1 MRNFYSLAALAAL
14 VVLAPAEALAQFTID
29 NYVLAGETRLTRTV
43 SDFEYRANVIN
54 TGPARSF
61 LTATVTSA
69 QFTTFVVRNVL
80 HFSNVPANGTATSI
94 DTFVLR
100 IDRTAPFILA
110 NVQWRFSPAQ
120 APIANP
126 GPPQTAGL
134 TQLVTLNGTGSS
146 NPSGVVSPLFYA
158 WIMMS
163 RPAGSAAALSNS
175 GAPMP
180 TFIVDR
186 AGQYLFS
193 LTVSNNFGTDT
204 AYVTVST
211 SNSPPVA
218 NAGPGQ
224 SLPLGATAT
233 LNGSL
238 SSDVDGNSLT
248 YAWSFVTRPA
258 GSSAVLAN
266 PTSVNPTFV
275 LDRAGAYVIQLICND
290 GTLPSAPATVTI
302 STINTQP
309 VANAGSTQAVNVGSL
324 VQLNGGNST
333 DADGN
338 PLTYAWILN
347 SVPAQSTATLSN
359 TTIVNPTFTADRP
372 GTYIAQ
378 LIVNDGFVNSNAS
391 TVTITTNAVPA
402 PTANAGPAQ
411 TVRWGATVQLAGSA
425 IDPGG
430 RPITYSWSFTSR
442 PTGSTAVFS
451 NPNIPNPTFVAD
463 VPGNFICQLI
473 ASNPFSS
480 SAPVTVT
487 ITTTNSTPVANAGPA
502 QSVLA
507 GTLVALTGAG
517 STDADSDP
525 LTYAWSFTSRPN
537 GSVASLSAPTSPSP
551 NFTADVAGTYIVQLI
566 VRDQFAASL
575 PVTVT
580 ITAVAPGQ
588 IVIAATSVAPG
599 ATVVLPVTLSSPAFS
614 ASTVTLAIVGAG
626 VSLSSSTLS
635 FAQGATTPT
644 TPVNVTGLLL
654 GGTQINGT
662 GTGLTAGSGTV
673 SVNATLAYTTSSV
686 TIIGTATQNL
696 ALSLSVPAPIGG
708 AVVNLLSSNTG
719 FATVPGTVTF
729 AAGTQTVNVPVTG
742 VAAGTATITASGT
755 GLNSVNGSATVVG
768 LLAISTAALPN
779 GTQGV
784 AYSQQLATTGGT
796 ATAKTWQLTGGTLPT
811 GMNFSTGGLL
821 SGTPTELVTN
831 RSLSFQATD
840 PGSPTQN
847 ASATLTLSIVAVPP
861 TAMSAT
867 SGTPQSTAI
876 STAFSAPLVV
886 TVTGAGGAPAAGV
899 TVTFTAP
906 VSGAGGTFAGGA
918 NTATTLANG
927 VATSAVFTANSTA
940 GGPYNVV
947 ASVSGV
953 PSVNFA
959 LTNTAGAPASITATS
974 GTPQSVPINTAFV
987 GTLQATVRDSGS
999 NPIQGVTVTFTA
1011 PGSGASGTFVGGVNT
1026 ATTNASGVA
1035 ISAVFTSNATVGP
1048 YNVVAS
1054 VPSFSANFALTN
1066 TAGPAA
1072 TVSISSG
1079 SPQTTGVTAVF
1090 GNPLV
1095 VLVADAGSNPVSGV
1109 TVTFSVP
1116 GSGASASIAGG
1127 NTAVTLANGLATSG
1141 IVTANATAGSYNIG
1155 VSAPG
1160 TQTAGFAMT
1169 NTAGAASVIQ
1179 VTSGSPQTIGVT
1191 VAFGAPLVATVR
1203 DANNNPVSGATVT
1216 FAVPGSLA
1224 SASITGGDTAVT
1236 GANGQATSGVVTANA
1251 TAGAYNIGASA
1262 PGTNTV
1268 NFAMTNTAGAATTIA
1283 LVSGSG
1289 QTATVLTA
1297 FTNPLVATVTDAGGN
1312 PVSGVT
1318 VTFGL
1323 PVSGAR
1329 ATIAGGNNTAVTGVN
1344 GQATSGAL
1352 TANATSGA
1360 YNVSASAPGT
1370 NTVNF
1375 ALTNNAGAAASI
1387 ARTGGNAQAATV
1399 GAQFGTVL
1407 TATVSDA
1414 GGNPVAGVT
1423 VTFAAPVSGASATI
1437 AGSNTAVTGA
1447 NGQAVSGV
1455 LTANTTAGGYNV
1467 AASAPSAGSVNFGLT
1482 NNAGAAASLTAT
1494 TGGGQSTTVSTPF
1507 ASPLTVT
1514 VLDANSNLVSGVS
1527 VTFTVPGSGASG
1539 TFSGGAGS
1547 FNGSSNASGQVS
1559 TSIFSA
1565 NATAGGPYNVVATA
1579 GALTANFA
1587 LTNNAAAL
1595 PNTLL
1600 LSNATV
1606 GKDLQASLTLT
1617 LTSAAPPGGLT
1628 VNFTSS
1634 NGSNVLVAGRPG
1646 DTGGVSLNGIVISEG
1661 TTSVSGIFAHGLQ
1674 NSGSANI
1681 TVSASGWTSGVGT
1694 ITLAP
1699 SGVIMTAP
1707 GGGNSFS
1714 VPAGV
1719 NNTPVTLTSGR
1730 LNGSGVFVEA
1740 QQARGGTTI
1749 PVSLS
1754 SANGFVGTLPVT
1766 ATISSANLSAGASSV
1781 NANFNAIAIGS
1792 TVLTA
1797 ATPSGFTAVSA
1808 GTNQVTATVTAQGL
1822 IADPV
1827 TVGRNLEAIY
1837 LLRVNSPPAADTQ
1850 VTITTTDPNL
1860 RFSQTAAG
1868 AGVATLNLT
1877 IQSGRTVTQDFFVY
1891 GLAST
1896 GTASF
1901 TATAAG
1907 YSSATGTVTFG
1918 SSGFVVAG
1926 TAGFGGNFNMTS
1938 AAANQPLDVRPA
1950 LLDGSGVPVA
1960 FQAVQGGVTA
1970 SVAVTSSN
1978 PSVGAIITSPLSF
1991 TGGIGQRFTDFDS
2004 SSGGTT
2010 TVSVTTAT
2018 AGFVTPSVQAS
2029 LVVTVSAPNVGVN
2042 FSSTTVGRN
2051 LQTSGTILL
2060 GASLPTITTVTITS
2074 NNPSALLVAPNG
2086 TTAGSTS
2093 ITVNIPANTLNA
2105 GFFIQGLTDNG
2116 TATVTLSAPGFTAA
2130 TRTITLVP
2138 SGLVITGTNTGE
2150 IQPNSM
2156 TTSFHGRSITLS
2168 AFYLDPNTLQRID
2181 PQAVRPG
2188 VTLTPTIN
2196 SSNGGL
2202 GVTFLAITI
2211 QGGTSFVDAVFTN
2224 SAQGTTNLTIN
2235 QPSGFVTPASIYT
2248 TLQVIINN

>member
-1 MRNFYSLAALAAL
+1 MR
-14 VVLAPAEALAQFTID
+14 
-29 NYVLAGETRLTRTV
+29 
-43 SDFEYRANVIN
+43 
-54 TGPARSF
+54 
-61 LTATVTSA
+61 
-69 QFTTFVVRNVL
+69 
-80 HFSNVPANGTATSI
+80 
-94 DTFVLR
+94 
-100 IDRTAPFILA
+100 
-110 NVQWRFSPAQ
+110 
-120 APIANP
+120 
-126 GPPQTAGL
+126 
-134 TQLVTLNGTGSS
+134 
-146 NPSGVVSPLFYA
+146 
-158 WIMMS
+158 
-163 RPAGSAAALSNS
+163 
-175 GAPMP
+175 
-180 TFIVDR
+180 
-186 AGQYLFS
+186 
-193 LTVSNNFGTDT
+193 
-204 AYVTVST
+204 
-211 SNSPPVA
+211 
-218 NAGPGQ
+218 
-224 SLPLGATAT
+224 
-233 LNGSL
+233 
-238 SSDVDGNSLT
+238 
-248 YAWSFVTRPA
+248 
-258 GSSAVLAN
+258 
-266 PTSVNPTFV
+266 
-275 LDRAGAYVIQLICND
+275 
-290 GTLPSAPATVTI
+290 
-302 STINTQP
+302 
-309 VANAGSTQAVNVGSL
+309 
-324 VQLNGGNST
+324 
-333 DADGN
+333 
-338 PLTYAWILN
+338 
-347 SVPAQSTATLSN
+347 
-359 TTIVNPTFTADRP
+359 
-372 GTYIAQ
+372 
-378 LIVNDGFVNSNAS
+378 
-391 TVTITTNAVPA
+391 
-402 PTANAGPAQ
+402 
-411 TVRWGATVQLAGSA
+411 
-425 IDPGG
+425 
-430 RPITYSWSFTSR
+430 
-442 PTGSTAVFS
+442 
-451 NPNIPNPTFVAD
+451 
-463 VPGNFICQLI
+463 
-473 ASNPFSS
+473 
-480 SAPVTVT
+480 
-487 ITTTNSTPVANAGPA
+487 
-502 QSVLA
+502 
-507 GTLVALTGAG
+507 
-517 STDADSDP
+517 
-525 LTYAWSFTSRPN
+525 
-537 GSVASLSAPTSPSP
+537 
-551 NFTADVAGTYIVQLI
+551 
-566 VRDQFAASL
+566 
-575 PVTVT
+575 
-580 ITAVAPGQ
+580 
-588 IVIAATSVAPG
+588 
-599 ATVVLPVTLSSPAFS
+599 
-614 ASTVTLAIVGAG
+614 
-626 VSLSSSTLS
+626 
-635 FAQGATTPT
+635 
-644 TPVNVTGLLL
+644 
-654 GGTQINGT
+654 
-662 GTGLTAGSGTV
+662 
-673 SVNATLAYTTSSV
+673 
-686 TIIGTATQNL
+686 
-696 ALSLSVPAPIGG
+696 
-708 AVVNLLSSNTG
+708 
-719 FATVPGTVTF
+719 
-729 AAGTQTVNVPVTG
+729 
-742 VAAGTATITASGT
+742 
-755 GLNSVNGSATVVG
+755 
-768 LLAISTAALPN
+768 
-779 GTQGV
+779 
-784 AYSQQLATTGGT
+784 
-796 ATAKTWQLTGGTLPT
+796 
-811 GMNFSTGGLL
+811 
-821 SGTPTELVTN
+821 
-831 RSLSFQATD
+831 
-840 PGSPTQN
+840 
-847 ASATLTLSIVAVPP
+847 
-861 TAMSAT
+861 
-867 SGTPQSTAI
+867 
-876 STAFSAPLVV
+876 
-886 TVTGAGGAPAAGV
+886 
-899 TVTFTAP
+899 
-906 VSGAGGTFAGGA
+906 
-918 NTATTLANG
+918 
-927 VATSAVFTANSTA
+927 
-940 GGPYNVV
+940 
-947 ASVSGV
+947 
-953 PSVNFA
+953 
-959 LTNTAGAPASITATS
+959 
-974 GTPQSVPINTAFV
+974 
-987 GTLQATVRDSGS
+987 
-999 NPIQGVTVTFTA
+999 
-1011 PGSGASGTFVGGVNT
+1011 
-1026 ATTNASGVA
+1026 
-1035 ISAVFTSNATVGP
+1035 
-1048 YNVVAS
+1048 
-1054 VPSFSANFALTN
+1054 
-1066 TAGPAA
+1066 
-1072 TVSISSG
+1072 
-1079 SPQTTGVTAVF
+1079 
-1090 GNPLV
+1090 
-1095 VLVADAGSNPVSGV
+1095 
-1109 TVTFSVP
+1109 
-1116 GSGASASIAGG
+1116 
-1127 NTAVTLANGLATSG
+1127 
-1141 IVTANATAGSYNIG
+1141 
-1155 VSAPG
+1155 
-1160 TQTAGFAMT
+1160 
-1169 NTAGAASVIQ
+1169 
-1179 VTSGSPQTIGVT
+1179 
-1191 VAFGAPLVATVR
+1191 
-1203 DANNNPVSGATVT
+1203 
-1216 FAVPGSLA
+1216 
-1224 SASITGGDTAVT
+1224 
-1236 GANGQATSGVVTANA
+1236 
-1251 TAGAYNIGASA
+1251 
-1262 PGTNTV
+1262 
-1268 NFAMTNTAGAATTIA
+1268 
-1283 LVSGSG
+1283 
-1289 QTATVLTA
+1289 
-1297 FTNPLVATVTDAGGN
+1297 
-1312 PVSGVT
+1312 
-1318 VTFGL
+1318 
-1323 PVSGAR
+1323 
-1329 ATIAGGNNTAVTGVN
+1329 
-1344 GQATSGAL
+1344 
-1352 TANATSGA
+1352 
-1360 YNVSASAPGT
+1360 
-1370 NTVNF
+1370 
-1375 ALTNNAGAAASI
+1375 
-1387 ARTGGNAQAATV
+1387 
-1399 GAQFGTVL
+1399 
-1407 TATVSDA
+1407 
-1414 GGNPVAGVT
+1414 
-1423 VTFAAPVSGASATI
+1423 
-1437 AGSNTAVTGA
+1437 
-1447 NGQAVSGV
+1447 
-1455 LTANTTAGGYNV
+1455 
-1467 AASAPSAGSVNFGLT
+1467 
-1482 NNAGAAASLTAT
+1482 
-1494 TGGGQSTTVSTPF
+1494 
-1507 ASPLTVT
+1507 
-1514 VLDANSNLVSGVS
+1514 DANSNLVSGVS

-1681 TVSASGWTSGVGT
+1681 TVSASGWTSGVGI

-1754 SANGFVGTLPVT
+1754 SANTFAGTLPPT

-1781 NANFNAIAIGS
+1781 NANFNALAIGS

-1797 ATPSGFTAVSA
+1797 ATPTGFTAVSA

-2202 GVTFLAITI
+2202 GVTFLVITI

>member
-1 MRNFYSLAALAAL
+1 MRNFYSLAAFAA
-14 VVLAPAEALAQFTID
+14 VFVLAPAEALAQFTID
-29 NYVLAGETRLTRTV
+29 NYALVSEIRLTRTI

-61 LTATVTSA
+61 LTATVSSA
-69 QFTTFVVRNVL
+69 QFSTQVVRNVL

-94 DTFVLR
+94 DTFILR
-100 IDRTAPFILA
+100 IDRASTFVLA

-134 TQLVTLNGTGSS
+134 TQVVTLNGTGSS
-146 NPSGVVSPLFYA
+146 NPSGVNSPLFYT
-158 WIMMS
+158 WIMLT
-163 RPAGSAAALSNS
+163 RPPGSAAVLSNATAAMS
-175 GAPMP
+175 
-180 TFIVDR
+180 TFTVDR

-193 LTVSNNFGTDT
+193 LIVSNNFGTDT

-238 SSDVDGNSLT
+238 SSDVDGNLLT
-248 YAWSFVTRPA
+248 YAWLFTSRPI

-266 PTSVNPTFV
+266 PTSVNPTFM
-275 LDRAGAYVIQLICND
+275 LDRAGAYVIQLISSD
-290 GTLPSAPATVTI
+290 GTLSSAPATVTI

-309 VANAGSTQAVNVGSL
+309 VANAGPTQAVNVGSL
-324 VQLNGGNST
+324 VPLNGGNST

-338 PLTYAWILN
+338 PLTYAWTLN

-372 GTYIAQ
+372 GTYVAQ

-411 TVRWGATVQLAGSA
+411 TVRWGATVQLDGSA

-430 RPITYSWSFTSR
+430 RPITYSWSFTNR
-442 PTGSTAVFS
+442 PVGSTAVFS
-451 NPNIPNPTFVAD
+451 NPNLANPTFVAD
-463 VPGNFICQLI
+463 VPGNFIAQLI

-502 QSVLA
+502 QNVLA
-507 GTLVALTGAG
+507 GTLVTLTGAA

-551 NFTADVAGTYIVQLI
+551 TFTADVAGTYIVQLI

-599 ATVVLPVTLSSPAFS
+599 ATVALQVTLSSPAFS
-614 ASTVTLAIVGAG
+614 ASTVNLAIVGAG
-626 VSLSSSTLS
+626 VSLSSGTLS

-654 GGTQINGT
+654 GSTQINGT

-696 ALSLSVPAPIGG
+696 ALSLSVPAPTGG

-719 FATVPGTVTF
+719 FATVPATVTF

-742 VAAGTATITASGT
+742 VAAGTATIAASGT

-784 AYSQQLATTGGT
+784 AYSQQLATTGGS
-796 ATAKTWQLTGGTLPT
+796 ATAKTWLLTGGTLPT
-811 GMNFSTGGLL
+811 NLTLSPGGLL

-831 RSLSFQATD
+831 RSLTFQATD

-1079 SPQTTGVTAVF
+1079 SPQTTGVTAAF

-1095 VLVADAGSNPVSGV
+1095 ALVADAGGNPVSGV

-1116 GSGASASIAGG
+1116 GSGASSTIAGG

-1236 GANGQATSGVVTANA
+1236 GVNGQATSGVVTANA

-1289 QTATVLTA
+1289 QSATVNSL

-1329 ATIAGGNNTAVTGVN
+1329 AIITGANTAVTGVN

-1514 VLDANSNLVSGVS
+1514 VRDANSNLVSGVS

-1681 TVSASGWTSGVGT
+1681 TVSASGWTSGVGI

-1754 SANGFVGTLPVT
+1754 SANTFAGTLPPT

-1781 NANFNAIAIGS
+1781 NANFNALAIGS

-1797 ATPSGFTAVSA
+1797 ATPTGFTAVSA

-2202 GVTFLAITI
+2202 GVTFLVITI